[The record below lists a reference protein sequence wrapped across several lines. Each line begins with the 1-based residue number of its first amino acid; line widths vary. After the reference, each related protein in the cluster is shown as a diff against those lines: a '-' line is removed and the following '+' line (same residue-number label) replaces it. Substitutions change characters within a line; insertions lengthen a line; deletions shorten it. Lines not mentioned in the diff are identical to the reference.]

1 MHELGI
7 VFHIMDSLE
16 KIGKE
21 NQLSEIA
28 NVTLEIGEVS
38 GVVDAYLKDCWKWA
52 VRKSDLL
59 KKAELITE
67 TIEAVTFCED
77 CGSTYSLSLIHI
89 CCFSKIDQW
98 KGGACRDIK
107 PFLPCKRFY
116 RQKQFIG
123 FRLCYFRDPSIK

>member
-77 CGSTYSLSLIHI
+77 CGSTYSTVKYGKI
-89 CCFSKIDQW
+89 CPYCQSGHTYLAVGNEFN
-98 KGGACRDIK
+98 IK
-107 PFLPCKRFY
+107 EIEAR
-116 RQKQFIG
+116 
-123 FRLCYFRDPSIK
+123 